1 MKKIVSFFLAAALA
15 VLIGHS
21 RDVWADPVTLTLDDL
36 DLFTLVAE
44 DDPEGTPVLTVSDA
58 ATTTLPFTGY
68 TVVFAARA
76 SSSTDFV
83 TVDIGLDGESL
94 DWTTFDSLVI
104 SLENTNENAWG
115 FGLFIEDGVGV
126 TGSSGQ
132 IDLAQ
137 DGSLTLS
144 LDFSTDLGGGF
155 DLADVDSFGIRLTA
169 DFSVLAP
176 KGDFTAEFQAKV
188 PEPASLFL
196 LGSGLAGLA
205 FFRRRRK
212 REA

>member
-1 MKKIVSFFLAAALA
+1 MKKIVLLFIAATLAF
-15 VLIGHS
+15 LIGHS
-21 RDVWADPVTLTLDDL
+21 RDVWADPVSLTLDDM

-44 DDPEGTPVLTVSDA
+44 DDPEGTPVLTVSGA

-68 TVVFAARA
+68 TVTFPVRA
-76 SSSTDFV
+76 STNTDFV
-83 TVDIGLDGESL
+83 TVDIGLDGQSL

-104 SLENTNENAWG
+104 NLENTNENVWG
-115 FGLFIEDGVGV
+115 FGLFIEDGSDV

-132 IDLAQ
+132 IDLAE
-137 DGSLTLS
+137 GTSSLLS

-155 DLADVDSFGIRLTA
+155 NLANVDSFGIRLTA

-176 KGDFTAEFQAKV
+176 LGDNVSEFQASV

-196 LGSGLAGLA
+196 LGFGLAGLG
-205 FFRRRRK
+205 FFRERK
-212 REA
+212 RVA

>member
-83 TVDIGLDGESL
+83 TVDIGLTVSL
-94 DWTTFDSLVI
+94 QTMITTMFQTWPSMLM
-104 SLENTNENAWG
+104 LQEEN
-115 FGLFIEDGVGV
+115 
-126 TGSSGQ
+126 Q
-132 IDLAQ
+132 
-137 DGSLTLS
+137 
-144 LDFSTDLGGGF
+144 
-155 DLADVDSFGIRLTA
+155 
-169 DFSVLAP
+169 
-176 KGDFTAEFQAKV
+176 
-188 PEPASLFL
+188 EP
-196 LGSGLAGLA
+196 
-205 FFRRRRK
+205 
-212 REA
+212 

>member
-1 MKKIVSFFLAAALA
+1 MKKIVSFFLPAALA

-44 DDPEGTPVLTVSDA
+44 DDPEDTPVLTVSDA

-68 TVVFAARA
+68 TVVFAARS

-83 TVDIGLDGESL
+83 TVDIGLTGQGL

-104 SLENTNENAWG
+104 NLKNTNENVWG
-115 FGLFIEDGVGV
+115 FGLFIEDGSNV

-132 IDLAQ
+132 IDLLQ
-137 DGSLTLS
+137 DTSSLLT

-176 KGDFTAEFQAKV
+176 LGDNVSEFQASV

-196 LGSGLAGLA
+196 LGFGLAGLG
-205 FFRRRRK
+205 FFRERK
-212 REA
+212 RVA